1 MAPWVPLS
9 QQVRAI
15 QKELDALRSQ
25 LMKMEVAQ
33 MNELEK
39 QRLRAQADAEMVAA
53 RRQVEGETSNLDREL
68 ARARAELQALQG
80 DLSRC
85 REAKGAAEAR
95 LDKER
100 DANAT
105 WQARRDEQLN
115 ALRSKLIKRTEQM
128 LQIGL
133 NLDSAIHAPVR
144 AAVGS
149 SGGASCETTA
159 AAAAAAVDAGE
170 GKAAADDGTPTVEAQ
185 LSLVMTIANELR
197 EERDAH
203 RCCVCMVTERS
214 ALLLPCK
221 HAVLCQPCAATV
233 RGSSGR
239 CPLCRMGIEDVI
251 QIFS

>member
-1 MAPWVPLS
+1 MPLS
-9 QQVRAI
+9 PQVRAI

-53 RRQVEGETSNLDREL
+53 RRQVEGEKSNLDREL

-144 AAVGS
+144 AAVSS

-159 AAAAAAVDAGE
+159 AATAAAAAAAVDVGE

-239 CPLCRMGIEDVI
+239 CPLCRMAIEDVI

>member
-1 MAPWVPLS
+1 MAPWVPFH
-9 QQVRAI
+9 QVRAI

-25 LMKMEVAQ
+25 LMKMEVSQ

-39 QRLRAQADAEMVAA
+39 QRLRAQADAETVAA
-53 RRQVEGETSNLDREL
+53 RRQLEGEKSNLDREL

-80 DLSRC
+80 DLSSC
-85 REAKGAAEAR
+85 REAKGVAEAR

-105 WQARRDEQLN
+105 WQARRDEQLI

-133 NLDSAIHAPVR
+133 NLDSAIRTPVR
-144 AAVGS
+144 AAAGS
-149 SGGASCETTA
+149 SAGALCETTA
-159 AAAAAAVDAGE
+159 AAADAGE
-170 GKAAADDGTPTVEAQ
+170 AKAAAKDGSPTVEAQ
-185 LSLVMTIANELR
+185 QLGLVMTIANELR

-203 RCCVCMVTERS
+203 RCCVCMVSERS

-239 CPLCRMGIEDVI
+239 CPLCRMSIEDVI